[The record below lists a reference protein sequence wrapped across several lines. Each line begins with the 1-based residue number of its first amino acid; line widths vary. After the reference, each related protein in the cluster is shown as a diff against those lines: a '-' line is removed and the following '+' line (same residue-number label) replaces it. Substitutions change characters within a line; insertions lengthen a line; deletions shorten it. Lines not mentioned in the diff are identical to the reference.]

1 MTRIQFILKHRENDY
16 GCEGYSGGG
25 LSSGLAN
32 SARLV
37 QEMLSGVLGYT
48 TELVHA
54 IDNNCIDRLVT
65 AFNPDIVVI
74 EAYWVVPEKFP
85 ILAKLHPNVTW
96 VIRNHS
102 AFPFAS
108 MEGKLVDWSLRYMD
122 TPRMVL
128 ASNDPRADAQFRGLI
143 ALRKPQWTS
152 ALDTR
157 CVLLPN
163 YYPVVQNFRPFA
175 PQPGFVNIGCFGAIR
190 PLKNQLMQAVAA
202 LEFAHC
208 IGRRLRFHINGSRV
222 EGRAEPVLHNLQ
234 GLFALMPADLVEHSW
249 LSHPDFL
256 ALVRQMDVT
265 MQVSFSETFNI
276 VTADALVNG
285 VPSVVSEEL
294 RWVAPEL
301 RANPNDATSI
311 VLGLARAYEEN
322 TRPRFTRDSLRN
334 LSRYDQDSVRRWSA
348 FVESVVD
355 QNANA
360 GA

>member
-1 MTRIQFILKHRENDY
+1 VTRIQFILKHRENDY
-16 GCEGYSGGG
+16 GGEGSGGG

-37 QEMLSGVLGYT
+37 AEMLADVLGYT
-48 TELVHA
+48 VELVHA

-96 VIRNHS
+96 VVRNHS
-102 AFPFAS
+102 AFPFAA

-122 TPRMVL
+122 TPKVVL
-128 ASNDPRADAQFRGLI
+128 ASNDPRADRQFRGLI
-143 ALRKPQWTS
+143 ALHKPQWTA
-152 ALDTR
+152 ALDSR

-163 YYPVVQNFRPFA
+163 YYPVVQDPRPFT
-175 PQPGFVNIGCFGAIR
+175 PQPGVVNIGCFGAIR
-190 PLKNQLMQAVAA
+190 PLKNHLMQAVAA

-208 IGRRLRFHINGSRV
+208 IGRRLHFHINGSRI

-234 GLFALMPADLVEHSW
+234 GLFGLMPADLIEHPW
-249 LSHPDFL
+249 LSHADFL
-256 ALVRQMDVT
+256 ALIRTMDVT

-276 VTADALVNG
+276 VTADSTVNG
-285 VPSVVSEEL
+285 VPSVVSEEI

-301 RANPNDATSI
+301 RADPNDAGSI

-322 TRPRFTRDSLRN
+322 TNPRYTRDSIRN
-334 LSRYDQDSVRRWSA
+334 LSRYDQDSVNRWSA
-348 FVESVVD
+348 FVEAVVERD
-355 QNANA
+355 ASA
-360 GA
+360 GP